1 MSRDE
6 SFPSLR
12 SGPRVRRSALKE
24 VLTQPGASPDTA
36 QTARRAL
43 FATLGIVL
51 ALLLCIPSAHAQVAP
66 CSSRLAPATPQMRAA
81 TAALKHAAASRSL
94 AGLLQQVRLQNWGES
109 DWIDETRVTYTYQGG
124 NRASEVWEEW
134 TGSEWMNASR
144 TSYEYEN
151 GRQASILYEVWE
163 NGGWVPSDRELFSYE
178 NGDIGEWIEQ
188 IWNGNEWVNEFRSV
202 FQTEGGFVIETISYE
217 WMESDWVPVDRTLI
231 GQEGDDFTLTYQEW
245 DGSEWV
251 NSSRS
256 IFADL
261 TLEDFYD
268 SLEEFLNAPLEFFS
282 FAFLLRLPDAV
293 NQAWD
298 GSEWV
303 NESRSTS
310 VRDDQDRQISVTFDE
325 WLEDDWVPSNRNLFT
340 YDNGHLSTL
349 ALQEYD
355 GESGEWVTVSV
366 ESYEYDAGDNV
377 AVIIVQSDFGL
388 GDLQNLSRYLLT
400 WSGSAA
406 IGDERPSVTFAL
418 DPAYPNP
425 FNPATVLTYHV
436 PNGHVAVRVYSVLG
450 RHVATLAEGVHV
462 GGTYEVRFDGA
473 NLPSGPYIIRL
484 EGVDRS
490 VARVVTLVK

>member
-1 MSRDE
+1 
-6 SFPSLR
+6 
-12 SGPRVRRSALKE
+12 
-24 VLTQPGASPDTA
+24 
-36 QTARRAL
+36 
-43 FATLGIVL
+43 
-51 ALLLCIPSAHAQVAP
+51 
-66 CSSRLAPATPQMRAA
+66 
-81 TAALKHAAASRSL
+81 
-94 AGLLQQVRLQNWGES
+94 
-109 DWIDETRVTYTYQGG
+109 
-124 NRASEVWEEW
+124 
-134 TGSEWMNASR
+134 
-144 TSYEYEN
+144 
-151 GRQASILYEVWE
+151 
-163 NGGWVPSDRELFSYE
+163 
-178 NGDIGEWIEQ
+178 
-188 IWNGNEWVNEFRSV
+188 
-202 FQTEGGFVIETISYE
+202 
-217 WMESDWVPVDRTLI
+217 DRTLI

-349 ALQEYD
+349 ELQEYD

-377 AVIIVQSDFGL
+377 AVILVQYDFGL
-388 GDLQNLSRYLLT
+388 GDLQNFSRYLLT
-400 WSGSAA
+400 WSGSVA

-490 VARVVTLVK
+490 VARVVTLVKSSCGPANFHLSATRSTRTFLISSWREAPVRERPRDHGIGCHGVEHPREAVCRHHLVLTEEDYAPARFEVAGEHHPRA